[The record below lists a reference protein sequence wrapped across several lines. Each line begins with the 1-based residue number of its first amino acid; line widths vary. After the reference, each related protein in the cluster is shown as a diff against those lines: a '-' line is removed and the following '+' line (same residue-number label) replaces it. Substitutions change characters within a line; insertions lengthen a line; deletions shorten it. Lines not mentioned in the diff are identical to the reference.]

1 MENLLITIPFPENSF
16 FENNLKKVKD
26 LKRWID
32 KQWKL
37 CDEGKLDC
45 DEVSY
50 ETEQKAKELGDYF
63 SIYSLVS
70 LLDENI
76 ERTSAQQFDVTKIYV
91 SENSYNKMKEHDLKI
106 MKIMYKDVYTDKRI
120 NSQVGMLHFSSG
132 FAVKEGL
139 DDDKIYI
146 LNDVLKDKRSI

>member
-1 MENLLITIPFPENSF
+1 MENLLITIPFPADSF
-16 FENNLKKVKD
+16 FENNLKNVKS
-26 LKRWID
+26 LKRWIN

-37 CDEGKLDC
+37 CDEGKLEFED
-45 DEVSY
+45 VSY
-50 ETEQKAKELGDYF
+50 ETEEKSKELGDYF

-70 LLDENI
+70 LLDKNI
-76 ERTSAQQFDVTKIYV
+76 ARTESQQFDVTKIYI

-120 NSQVGMLHFSSG
+120 NSQVGMLHFASG
-132 FAVKEGL
+132 FSVKEGL